1 MNIVLYWLLIDNFTF
16 FLLFFLRFFPLF
28 QESMTMENDIFVS
41 IFFIL
46 FMKILYICE
55 LIM

>member
-1 MNIVLYWLLIDNFTF
+1 
-16 FLLFFLRFFPLF
+16 
-28 QESMTMENDIFVS
+28 MENDIFVL

-55 LIM
+55 LIMKVFSLLRISLSEYRM